1 MCTGFWRFRSD
12 DFELKDKKYLDLS
25 KKFENAE
32 LQILLD
38 ENSARTLEESA
49 EALNDSLI
57 VFDYLHTMRKIKKEI
72 GFT

>member
-1 MCTGFWRFRSD
+1 
-12 DFELKDKKYLDLS
+12 
-25 KKFENAE
+25 
-32 LQILLD
+32 LLD

-57 VFDYLHTMRKIKKEI
+57 VFDYLHTMGKIKKEI